1 MLQHQNPFV
10 LSFSAFFLAFLCH
23 CSATTFTVG
32 DSAGWIIPPYP
43 TYYNNWSHSHFI
55 RVGDSVEF
63 KFDDKFYNLI
73 QVSQKEYQHC
83 TSLEPL
89 RIFNSSPVILP
100 LRERGV
106 LFFICNIP
114 NYCCLGQKIVI
125 SVHKDSLEKTPSPS
139 PSQVPI
145 TISPDPSSPNASAP
159 QPHGSSSGMS
169 SPPSPTT
176 NTSGGNGGNSPGPS
190 STQEGKSNAVAL
202 VGGRSFTVSL
212 GQLLSMLGA
221 FFGLWVM

>member
-1 MLQHQNPFV
+1 MYG
-10 LSFSAFFLAFLCH
+10 S
-23 CSATTFTVG
+23 
-32 DSAGWIIPPYP
+32 
-43 TYYNNWSHSHFI
+43 SHEFWY
-55 RVGDSVEF
+55 VNTEF

-145 TISPDPSSPNASAP
+145 TISPHPSSPNASAP

>member
-1 MLQHQNPFV
+1 MYG
-10 LSFSAFFLAFLCH
+10 S
-23 CSATTFTVG
+23 
-32 DSAGWIIPPYP
+32 
-43 TYYNNWSHSHFI
+43 SHEFWY
-55 RVGDSVEF
+55 VNTEF

-73 QVSQKEYQHC
+73 QVSQKEYEHC

-89 RIFNSSPVILP
+89 RIFNTSPVILP

-106 LFFICNIP
+106 MFFICNIP

-145 TISPDPSSPNASAP
+145 TISPHPSSPNASAP